1 MSSMFCTQTRQR
13 MLMSAVTVGFALI
26 SGAQTLR
33 AQPLETNPTIVRA
46 SNGTMVSKRIELG
59 IGKSFIIEL
68 PRDAREVFVAN
79 PKVANAVV
87 RTARKI
93 FVIGLADGNTSLFAL
108 DAEGRQI
115 AELDIVIG
123 RDMNVLRKLL
133 KTAMPASSIT
143 VSPVGDSI
151 VLTGLVDSAAEAA
164 QAMDIAK
171 GFIGISALG
180 GAPAASGGA
189 PIGGTVVEGKVI
201 NSLTIRGRDQ
211 VMLRVTVAEVKREV
225 VKQLGINSA
234 LTGSIGGV
242 PVTGVIDNPLKIG
255 LQDQSNSVMRLG
267 TNRNFFNI
275 KAYER
280 AGVMRTLAEPTLTA
294 ISGESAKFT
303 AGGEIPIPKTETCS
317 QVGIGLVPV
326 CQVTVEYKPFGV
338 SLVFQP
344 VVLSAGRISLR
355 VATEVTEIEAT
366 NQVKFQSITVPAFR
380 VRKADTTIELPSGGT
395 MAIAGLIHQSQRQL
409 INGIPALMNLPVLGA
424 LFRSRDYVRDE
435 TELMI
440 LVTPILAKSTDPGT
454 LVRPD
459 EGYTDSKDPQAAMM
473 GRINKMYGVAG
484 APNDGRRY
492 RGHVGFI
499 AD

>member
-1 MSSMFCTQTRQR
+1 MLSISSSPAQKRLLAAAAAAIVAF
-13 MLMSAVTVGFALI
+13 VTPVLAND
-26 SGAQTLR
+26 GAI
-33 AQPLETNPTIVRA
+33 ETNPSHIRSDNGSTI
-46 SNGTMVSKRIELG
+46 SKRIELG
-59 IGKSFIIEL
+59 IGKSFIMDL

-87 RTARKI
+87 RSARKI

-115 AELDIVIG
+115 AQLEINIG

-133 KTAMPASSIT
+133 KTAMPTSNIV

-151 VLTGLVDSAAEAA
+151 VLTGGVDSAAEAA

-171 GFIGISALG
+171 GFIGISAVG
-180 GAPAASGGA
+180 GAPTAGGGSF
-189 PIGGTVVEGKVI
+189 GGTVVEGKVI

-225 VKQLGINSA
+225 VKQLGVNGLGEWQVGKFNII
-234 LTGSIGGV
+234 GSN
-242 PVTGVIDNPLKIG
+242 DNPFRIQG
-255 LQDQSNSVMRLG
+255 PQSSSQVRFANTAGTRFANLQ
-267 TNRNFFNI
+267 
-275 KAYER
+275 AYER
-280 AGVMRTLAEPTLTA
+280 AGVLRTLAEPTLTA

-303 AGGEIPIPKTETCS
+303 AGGEIPVPKSETCTP
-317 QVGIGLVPV
+317 VIGSIQPS
-326 CQVTVEYKPFGV
+326 CTIGVEYKPFGV

-344 VVLSAGRISLR
+344 VVLAAGRISMR
-355 VATEVTEIEAT
+355 VSTEVTEIDASS
-366 NQVKFQSITVPAFR
+366 QIRVASSTVPAFR
-380 VRKADTTIELPSGGT
+380 IRKSDTTVELPSGGS
-395 MAIAGLIHQSQRQL
+395 MAVAGLIQQSQRQI
-409 INGIPALMNLPVLGA
+409 INGIPALMNVPVLGT

-440 LVTPILAKSTDPGT
+440 IVTPLLAKPVAAAD
-454 LVRPD
+454 LARPD
-459 EGYTDSKDPQAAMM
+459 EGFTDSKDPQAAFI
-473 GRINKMYGVAG
+473 GRLNKIYGTAG

>member
-1 MSSMFCTQTRQR
+1 MSSMLCTKPRQHLLIGA
-13 MLMSAVTVGFALI
+13 MAACFTLI
-26 SGAQTLR
+26 SGVQTLR
-33 AQPLETNPTIVRA
+33 AQGLETNPTIVRA
-46 SNGTMVSKRIELG
+46 SNGTSVSKRIELG

-133 KTAMPASSIT
+133 KTAMPTSTIT

-171 GFIGISALG
+171 GFIGVSALG
-180 GAPAASGGA
+180 GMPAAGGGA
-189 PIGGTVVEGKVI
+189 PVGGTVVEGKVI

-225 VKQLGINSA
+225 VKQLGINGLGNWQVGRFGMMA
-234 LTGSIGGV
+234 V
-242 PVTGVIDNPLKIG
+242 NDNPFRIQG
-255 LQDQSNSVMRLG
+255 AQSNSQLRFTGSGNQFANLQ
-267 TNRNFFNI
+267 
-275 KAYER
+275 AYER
-280 AGVMRTLAEPTLTA
+280 AGVLRTLAEPTLTA

-303 AGGEIPIPKTETCS
+303 AGGEIPVPKSETCV
-317 QVGIGLVPV
+317 QVAGQAFQNCTIGVD
-326 CQVTVEYKPFGV
+326 YKPFGV

-344 VVLSAGRISLR
+344 VVLSAGRISMR
-355 VATEVTEIEAT
+355 VSTEVTEIDASSQIRVA
-366 NQVKFQSITVPAFR
+366 NSTVPAFR
-380 VRKADTTIELPSGGT
+380 IRKSDTTVELPSGGS
-395 MAIAGLIHQSQRQL
+395 MAVAGLIQQSQRQI
-409 INGIPALMNLPVLGA
+409 INGIPALMNLPVLGT

-440 LVTPILAKSTDPGT
+440 IVTPLLAKPAASAE
-454 LVRPD
+454 LARPD
-459 EGYTDSKDPQAAMM
+459 EGYADSRDPQAAIM

>member
-1 MSSMFCTQTRQR
+1 MLNTSAHFTRSAFVIPVMAAMLSMAAGMPAHAEGIETNPG
-13 MLMSAVTVGFALI
+13 V
-26 SGAQTLR
+26 LR
-33 AQPLETNPTIVRA
+33 AQ
-46 SNGTMVSKRIELG
+46 NGTVLSKRVELG
-59 IGKSFIIEL
+59 IGKSFVLEL

-87 RTARKI
+87 RSARKI

-115 AELDIVIG
+115 AQLDVVIG

-133 KTAMPASSIT
+133 KTAMPSSTIV

-151 VLTGLVDSAAEAA
+151 VLTGNVDSAAEAA

-180 GAPAASGGA
+180 GMPTAGGA
-189 PIGGTVVEGKVI
+189 MAGGTVVEGRVI

-211 VMLRVTVAEVKREV
+211 VMLKVTVAEVKREV
-225 VKQLGINSA
+225 VKQLGINGLGNWQVGRFN
-234 LTGSIGGV
+234 LTGV
-242 PVTGVIDNPLKIG
+242 NDNAFRIQG
-255 LQDQSNSVMRLG
+255 AQSGSQIRASGSGQQFANLQ
-267 TNRNFFNI
+267 
-275 KAYER
+275 AYER
-280 AGVMRTLAEPTLTA
+280 AGVLRTLAEPTLTA

-303 AGGEIPIPKTETCS
+303 AGGEIPVPKSETCV
-317 QVGIGLVPV
+317 QVAGQAFQNCTIG
-326 CQVTVEYKPFGV
+326 VEYKPFGV

-344 VVLSAGRISLR
+344 VVLSVGRISMR
-355 VATEVTEIEAT
+355 VSTEVTEIDAT
-366 NQVKFQSITVPAFR
+366 NQIRISNSSVPAFR
-380 VRKADTTIELPSGGT
+380 IRKSDTTVELPSGGS
-395 MAIAGLIHQSQRQL
+395 MAVAGLIQQSQKQM
-409 INGIPALMNLPVLGA
+409 INGIPALMNVPVLGA
-424 LFRSRDYVRDE
+424 LFRSRDYVREE

-440 LVTPILAKSTDPGT
+440 IVTPLIAKPVASAD

-459 EGYTDSKDPQAAMM
+459 EGFTDSKDPQAVMM
-473 GRINKMYGVAG
+473 GRLNKIYGVAG

>member
-1 MSSMFCTQTRQR
+1 MLSSFSTHASQRQFV
-13 MLMSAVTVGFALI
+13 AVAAAFLACI
-26 SGAQTLR
+26 SPAQ
-33 AQPLETNPTIVRA
+33 ANDSQIETNPSYVSSA
-46 SNGTMVSKRIELG
+46 NGTMISKRIELG
-59 IGKSFIIEL
+59 IGKSFIMDL

-87 RTARKI
+87 RSARKI

-108 DAEGRQI
+108 DSEGRQI
-115 AELDIVIG
+115 AQLDINIG

-133 KTAMPASSIT
+133 KTAMPTSTIT

-151 VLTGLVDSAAEAA
+151 VLTGGVDSAAEAA

-171 GFIGISALG
+171 GFIGISAMG
-180 GAPAASGGA
+180 GAPVAGGGA
-189 PIGGTVVEGKVI
+189 VGGTVVEGKVI

-225 VKQLGINSA
+225 VKQLGVNAMGTWQFSKGLGLTSIN
-234 LTGSIGGV
+234 
-242 PVTGVIDNPLKIG
+242 DNPFRIQG
-255 LQDQSNSVMRLG
+255 AQSSSQIRLG
-267 TNRNFFNI
+267 QGSSQFANI
-275 KAYER
+275 QAYER
-280 AGVMRTLAEPTLTA
+280 AGVLRTLAEPTLTA

-303 AGGEIPIPKTETCS
+303 AGGEIPIPKSETCT
-317 QVGIGLVPV
+317 QTVGSVLPTCQIGI
-326 CQVTVEYKPFGV
+326 EYKPFGV

-344 VVLSAGRISLR
+344 VVLAAGRISMR
-355 VATEVTEIEAT
+355 VSTEVTEIDASS
-366 NQVKFQSITVPAFR
+366 QIRVASSTVPAFR
-380 VRKADTTIELPSGGT
+380 IRKSDTTVELPSGGS
-395 MAIAGLIHQSQRQL
+395 MAVAGLIQQSQRQI
-409 INGIPALMNLPVLGA
+409 INGIPALMNLPVLGT

-440 LVTPILAKSTDPGT
+440 IVTPLLAKPSASAD
-454 LVRPD
+454 LARPD
-459 EGYTDSKDPQAAMM
+459 EGFADSKDPQAAFI
-473 GRINKMYGVAG
+473 GRLNKIYGVAG